1 MVPLWFIRQQYS
13 GFRIVRIGLSGLPLT
28 ANDALGMQIR
38 RACEET
44 VRKAVIIASGD
55 LSHCQKKD
63 GPYGFRPEGHA
74 YDRRIMQVMVSAAFG
89 DLFSFPPSFLQAA
102 MECGHRAFVMMAGA
116 FEGIAV
122 QAEAYSHKAPFGVGY
137 GVCAFTPGDP
147 DPSRLFLAREEQR
160 EKERCLQLRRK
171 ADPYAALAGETVRRW
186 GTERFVPAEPD
197 AMKTEKAAVFVSLHK
212 YGEMRG
218 CIGTLMPGQDNIARE
233 IIRSAVSAC
242 FRDPRSPP
250 VTAEEL
256 TFLEITVDVLGTPER
271 IPDAS
276 VLDVRL
282 YGLICSTADGR
293 RGLLLPNLDGVDTP
307 EEQIRIACRKGRN

>member
-1 MVPLWFIRQQYS
+1 MR
-13 GFRIVRIGLSGLPLT
+13 G
-28 ANDALGMQIR
+28 
-38 RACEET
+38 T

-63 GPYGFRPEGHA
+63 GPYGFRPEGPA
-74 YDRRIMQVMVSAAFG
+74 YDRRIMQVMGSAAFG

-122 QAEAYSHKAPFGVGY
+122 QAEAYSHKASFGVGY

-186 GTERFVPAEPD
+186 VTERFVPAEPD
-197 AMKTEKAAVFVSLHK
+197 AMKTEKEAVFVSLHK

-233 IIRSAVSAC
+233 IIRSAFSAC
-242 FRDPRSPP
+242 FRDPRFPP

-256 TFLEITVDVLGTPER
+256 PFLEITVDVLGTPER

-293 RGLLLPNLDGVDTP
+293 RGLLPNLDGVDTP